1 MTFDSES
8 EDPQEDY
15 YYYKEDV
22 EEFGT
27 EVVVLKVNGRYIVID
42 YDDYDT
48 YGNADYTGKRKELVE
63 TEMFV

>member
-48 YGNADYTGKRKELVE
+48 YGNTDYIGKLKELVE